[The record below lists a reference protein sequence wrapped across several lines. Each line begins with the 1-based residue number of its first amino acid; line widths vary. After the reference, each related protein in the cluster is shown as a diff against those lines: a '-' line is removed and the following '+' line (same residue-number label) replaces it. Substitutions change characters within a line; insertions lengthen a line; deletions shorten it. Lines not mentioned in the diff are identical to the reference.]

1 VTRLEFRLPSSLARL
16 VAGTALVAMLGAV
29 PQAAISQPATP
40 PPVDVSVTA
49 STEGAVTR
57 ATLPNGLRVVIV
69 RDPLAPVVT
78 VYDNYLVGADD
89 TPAGFPGLAHAQEH
103 MAFRGCTGV
112 TGDQTSAIFAQLGGS
127 GDADTQQDITQY
139 FETVPAANLDV
150 ALHVDSDCMRGIDDS
165 DTEWNSERPAI
176 EQEVANDLSS
186 PGYLAFTR
194 LSADLFA
201 GTPYEHDALGTRSSF
216 DLTNGSLLKQFAATW
231 YAPNN
236 AVLVIAGDVDP
247 QAVLAKVTELYG
259 SIPAHAVP
267 GHPAV
272 NLQPV
277 KDETFTLDSDLP
289 YTVINQAYRFPGSDD
304 PDFAAARILADVLG
318 SARGAIYGL
327 TPQNKALQTGFQM
340 VATYPKASEAQAFGV
355 PIPGTDPKVLA
366 GELQALVV
374 KAATD
379 GVSPELVDAAK
390 RSEISSEQ
398 FSRNSISELASSW
411 SSALADEGRTSPDD
425 DIDAIAK
432 VTVDDVNRVAKKYL
446 VGAGY
451 ATAILVPRPSGKPV
465 ASKGYGG
472 GETLSSPPT
481 KAVDLPAWA
490 KDELAAVTVP
500 ESTLAPTDTTL
511 PNGLRLIV
519 QPETASDTVTVVGSI
534 RHNDDVQAKHGLE
547 GSGSLLDDMF
557 SYGTTSLDRI
567 GFQKALDDIAA
578 SESAGTDFSLHVL
591 KPNFDRGV
599 QLLADNE
606 LHPALPPSDFRIVR
620 HQDTLEIAAEQ
631 QSPSYFTQRALRHA
645 LLPEGD
651 PALRQATADS
661 MARNTLEDVKAYH
674 AAVYRPDM
682 TTVVVIGNVTPAD
695 AKATIE
701 KYFGDWKASGPKPD
715 VDLGPIPPSKPS
727 AIVVPD
733 RSRVQDS
740 TLLAETV
747 PLSRSNPEYYALELG
762 DHVLGGGFYATRL
775 YHDLRQVAG
784 LVYSVDVQFSAGKA
798 RSTYL
803 VAFGSDPPNV
813 SQAKRLI
820 VRDLTSMQKSDV
832 SPAELQQAKAILLRQ
847 LPLSES
853 SEDAVASG
861 LASLSLSGLPLDEGH
876 RAATI
881 YANVTAAQI
890 REAFAKYIRPSS
902 FVQVVQGPAPG

>member
-1 VTRLEFRLPSSLARL
+1 
-16 VAGTALVAMLGAV
+16 MLGAV

-40 PPVDVSVTA
+40 PPSDLSVPA
-49 STEGAVTR
+49 STDGSVTR

-89 TPAGFPGLAHAQEH
+89 TPAGFPGMAHAQEH

-112 TGDQTSAIFAQLGGS
+112 TGDQTSAIFAQLGGN

-150 ALHVDSDCMRGIDDS
+150 ALHVDSACMRGIDDS

-176 EQEVANDLSS
+176 EQEVASDLSS

-201 GTPYEHDALGTRSSF
+201 GTPYEHDALGTRPSF
-216 DLTNGSLLKQFAATW
+216 DLTNGALLKQFATTW

-247 QAVLAKVTELYG
+247 QAVLAKVAELYG

-267 GHPAV
+267 AHPAV

-277 KDETFTLDSDLP
+277 KSETFTLDSDLP

-318 SARGAIYGL
+318 SARGAIYAL

-355 PIPGTDPKVLA
+355 PIPGTDPKILA
-366 GELQALVV
+366 AELQALVV

-390 RSEISSEQ
+390 RSEISSAE
-398 FSRNSISELASSW
+398 FNRNSISDLASSW

-425 DIDAIAK
+425 DTDAIAK

-472 GETLSSPPT
+472 GETLSTPPT
-481 KAVDLPAWA
+481 KAVDLPEWA
-490 KDELAAVTVP
+490 KDELSAVTVP

-534 RHNDDVQAKHGLE
+534 RHNDDVQVKHGLE

-578 SESAGTDFSLHVL
+578 SETAGTDFSLHVL
-591 KPNFDRGV
+591 KPSFDRGV

-606 LHPALPPSDFRIVR
+606 LHPALPPNDFRIVR

-682 TTVVVIGNVTPAD
+682 TTIVVIGNVTPAD

-701 KYFGDWKASGPKPD
+701 KYFGGWKASGPKPD
-715 VDLGPIPPSKPS
+715 VDLGAIPPSKPS

-747 PLSRSNPEYYALELG
+747 PLSRSNPDYYALELG

-813 SQAKRLI
+813 SQARRLI
-820 VRDLTSMQKSDV
+820 VRDLTSMQKTDV

-847 LPLSES
+847 LPLSEA

-861 LASLSLSGLPLDEGH
+861 LASLSLAGLPLDEGH

-881 YANVTAAQI
+881 YANLTAAQI
-890 REAFAKYIRPSS
+890 REAFAKYIRPST

>member
-1 VTRLEFRLPSSLARL
+1 VARLEFRLSSSLARL
-16 VAGTALVAMLGAV
+16 SAGTALIAMLGAV

-40 PPVDVSVTA
+40 PPSDLSVPA
-49 STEGAVTR
+49 STDGSVTR

-89 TPAGFPGLAHAQEH
+89 TPAGFPGMAHAQEH

-112 TGDQTSAIFAQLGGS
+112 TGDQTSAIFAQLGGN

-150 ALHVDSDCMRGIDDS
+150 ALHVDSACMRGIDDS

-176 EQEVANDLSS
+176 EQEVASDLSS

-201 GTPYEHDALGTRSSF
+201 GTPYEHDALGTRPSF
-216 DLTNGSLLKQFAATW
+216 DLTNGALLKQFATTW

-267 GHPAV
+267 AHPAV

-277 KDETFTLDSDLP
+277 KSETFTLDSDLP

-318 SARGAIYGL
+318 SARGAIYAL

-355 PIPGTDPKVLA
+355 PIPGTDPKILA
-366 GELQALVV
+366 AELQALVV

-390 RSEISSEQ
+390 RSEISSAE
-398 FSRNSISELASSW
+398 FNRNSISDLASSW

-425 DIDAIAK
+425 DTDAIAK

-472 GETLSSPPT
+472 GETLSTPPT
-481 KAVDLPAWA
+481 KAVDLPEWA
-490 KDELAAVTVP
+490 KDELSAVTVP

-534 RHNDDVQAKHGLE
+534 RHNDDVQVKHGLE

-578 SESAGTDFSLHVL
+578 SETAGTDFSLHVL

-606 LHPALPPSDFRIVR
+606 LHPALPPNDFRIVR

-682 TTVVVIGNVTPAD
+682 TTIVVIGNVTPAD

-701 KYFGDWKASGPKPD
+701 KYFGGWKASGPKPD
-715 VDLGPIPPSKPS
+715 VDLGAIPPSKPS

-747 PLSRSNPEYYALELG
+747 PLSRSNPDYYALELG

-813 SQAKRLI
+813 SQARRLI

-847 LPLSES
+847 LPLSEA

-861 LASLSLSGLPLDEGH
+861 LASLSLAGLPLDEGH

-881 YANVTAAQI
+881 YANLTAAQI
-890 REAFAKYIRPSS
+890 REAFAKYIRPST